1 MLRLSLVRV
10 DAMDAAD
17 WIALY
22 GAVVATGVA
31 VFQVAT
37 HFRDN
42 PRITVTA
49 AFSYSA
55 SSEDRQ
61 SATRGTLRQVERDGV
76 VLTEEM
82 LISFNVVNHGRR
94 AVQISSVYCEELQ
107 DAAFRTFELTP
118 TPLPVTL
125 EPLSSIEMSI
135 QKEVIDMMDSVYSVG
150 VVDALGRRH
159 EISPDDVIEIARV
172 SWNNPTRVAWYH
184 RRDSPEATPVRAF
197 QTQDNARLHS
207 RAVHA
212 GRLSRT
218 PRAIVRRDTPRP
230 PQMP

>member
-1 MLRLSLVRV
+1 
-10 DAMDAAD
+10 MDAAD

-31 VFQVAT
+31 AFQVGT

-49 AFSYSA
+49 SFSYSA
-55 SSEDRQ
+55 GSEDRQ
-61 SATRGTLRQVERDGV
+61 STTRGTLRRIERDGI

-107 DAAFRTFELTP
+107 ESAFRMFELTP

-135 QKEVIDMMDSVYSVG
+135 QKEVIDMMDSVSSMG

-159 EISPDDVIEIARV
+159 EISSDGVIEIARV
-172 SWNNPTRVAWYH
+172 SWNNPTRVAWYR
-184 RRDSPEATPVRAF
+184 RRDSPEVPPVRAF
-197 QTQDNARLHS
+197 QTQDNTRLHS
-207 RAVHA
+207 RAARV
-212 GRLSRT
+212 GRLSRM
-218 PRAIVRRDTPRP
+218 PRAIVRRDTSRP